1 MKLTETILLA
11 RELMEKHKLDGW
23 KLKFDESKSHL
34 GQCRYSEKSIYLS
47 YPYVEINDEK
57 IIRNTILHEIAHALA
72 GSGHGHNRIW
82 KTIARH
88 IGCTGDRCA
97 SGAERPRG
105 KWTRHCENCGYE
117 VQSHRRTSKARA
129 CGECCEKHNGGR
141 YAEEYKLQW
150 RLNKDIYDENGKLI
164 T

>member
-88 IGCTGDRCA
+88 IGCTGDRCTR
-97 SGAERPRG
+97 GAERPRG

>member
-82 KTIARH
+82 RTIARH
-88 IGCTGDRCA
+88 IGCTGDRCTR
-97 SGAERPRG
+97 GAERPRG
-105 KWTRHCENCGYE
+105 IWSRHCENCGYE

-150 RLNKDIYDENGKLI
+150 RLNKNIYDENGKLI

>member
-82 KTIARH
+82 RTIARS
-88 IGCTGDRCA
+88 IGCTGERCTN
-97 SGAERPRG
+97 GAERPRG

-150 RLNKDIYDENGKLI
+150 RLNKNIYDENGKLI